1 MTPDSI
7 PASEKP
13 ASHSVPNPKG
23 RVGSIRALLELFK
36 LRMTSHILIT
46 TVVGFYMASSVYFQ
60 WTLLGWTLLGTGLLA
75 VSAFCFN
82 QSMEKKYDGLMERT
96 QNRPLPSERLGLK
109 AGYAAGIVTGL
120 LGSAVL
126 WMQVNT
132 LTALLGILTVV
143 MYAAVYTPLKRL
155 TTFNTLVGGIPGAL
169 PPLMGWTAAQNH
181 VGVGGMLLFALLF
194 FWQLPHFLA
203 LAWMYKDDYLR
214 GGFQMLSLV
223 DASGAT
229 CFRQVWIQSWLLGV
243 VSLFPYLYGLA
254 GEIYLGIALAG
265 IAVMLWLAHRLR
277 KLGTRQ
283 AAVHVFLWSLAY
295 LPLVL
300 IAMSIDKRLV
310 FVG

>member
-1 MTPDSI
+1 MTSI
-7 PASEKP
+7 PSAVAPSGP
-13 ASHSVPNPKG
+13 RG
-23 RVGSIRALLELFK
+23 FRALLELFK

-46 TVVGFYMASSVYFQ
+46 TVVGFYMASPLEFQ
-60 WTLLGWTLLGTGLLA
+60 WALLGWTLLGTGLLA
-75 VSAFCFN
+75 ISAFCFN
-82 QSMEKKYDGLMERT
+82 QSMEVKFDRVMERT
-96 QNRPLPSERLGLK
+96 QNRPLPSDRLGVK
-109 AGYAAGIVTGL
+109 AGYAAGIVTCFLGAAL
-120 LGSAVL
+120 LYA
-126 WMQVNT
+126 QVNT

-181 VGVGGMLLFALLF
+181 VGMGGMLLFALLF

-203 LAWMYKDDYLR
+203 LAWMYKDDYRR

-223 DASGAT
+223 DASGET
-229 CFRQVWIQSWLLGV
+229 CFRQVWIQSLLLGV

-254 GEIYLGIALAG
+254 GEIYLGVALVS

-277 KLGTRQ
+277 RTGTRQ

-300 IAMSIDKRLV
+300 IAMALDRRLV

>member
-1 MTPDSI
+1 MTSHQTT
-7 PASEKP
+7 KP
-13 ASHSVPNPKG
+13 GPRG
-23 RVGSIRALLELFK
+23 IRALIELFK

-46 TVVGFYMASSVYFQ
+46 TVAGFYMASPIYFE
-60 WTLLGWTLLGTGLLA
+60 WALLGWTILGTGLLA

-82 QSMEKKYDGLMERT
+82 QSMEVKFDRVMERT
-96 QNRPLPSERLGLK
+96 QNRPLPSDRLGLK
-109 AGYAAGIVTGL
+109 AGYAAGIITCILGAGL
-120 LGSAVL
+120 LYTK
-126 WMQVNT
+126 VNT

-155 TTFNTLVGGIPGAL
+155 TTFNTLVGSIPGAL

-181 VGVGGMLLFALLF
+181 VGTGGMLLFALLF

-203 LAWMYKDDYLR
+203 LAWMYKDDYRR

-223 DASGAT
+223 DASGET

-243 VSLFPYLYGLA
+243 VSVFPYLYGLA
-254 GEIYLGIALAG
+254 GEIYLGVALAG

-277 KLGTRQ
+277 RQGTRK
-283 AAVHVFLWSLAY
+283 AAVHVFLWSLVY
-295 LPLVL
+295 LPLLL
-300 IAMSIDKRLV
+300 IVMAIDRRLV

>member
-1 MTPDSI
+1 MSDLQPSNS
-7 PASEKP
+7 PESPGPVKP
-13 ASHSVPNPKG
+13 GPRGV
-23 RVGSIRALLELFK
+23 RALLELFK

-46 TVVGFYMASSVYFQ
+46 TVVGFYMASPLEFQ
-60 WTLLGWTLLGTGLLA
+60 WALLGWTLLGTGLLA
-75 VSAFCFN
+75 ISAFCFN
-82 QSMEKKYDGLMERT
+82 QSMEVKFDRVMERT
-96 QNRPLPSERLGLK
+96 QNRPLPSDRLGVK
-109 AGYAAGIVTGL
+109 AGYAAGIVTCF
-120 LGSAVL
+120 LGAGVL
-126 WMQVNT
+126 YAQVNT

-169 PPLMGWTAAQNH
+169 PPLMGWTATQNH
-181 VGVGGMLLFALLF
+181 VGMGGMLLFTLLF

-203 LAWMYKDDYLR
+203 LAWMYKDDYRR

-223 DASGAT
+223 DASGET

-243 VSLFPYLYGLA
+243 VSVFPYLYGLA
-254 GEIYLGIALAG
+254 GEIYLAVALVS

-277 KLGTRQ
+277 RTGTRQ

-300 IAMSIDKRLV
+300 IAMALDRRLV

>member
-1 MTPDSI
+1 MSATPVSDVLEPSLS
-7 PASEKP
+7 PVKP
-13 ASHSVPNPKG
+13 GPRGV
-23 RVGSIRALLELFK
+23 RAQLELFK

-46 TVVGFYMASSVYFQ
+46 TVVGFYMASPVEFQ
-60 WTLLGWTLLGTGLLA
+60 WGLLLWTLLGTGLLA

-82 QSMEKKYDGLMERT
+82 QSLEIKFDRMMERT

-109 AGYAAGIVTGL
+109 AGYAAGVVTLVLGSGL
-120 LGSAVL
+120 LFT
-126 WMQVNT
+126 QVNT

-181 VGVGGMLLFALLF
+181 IGTGGMLMFALLF

-203 LAWMYKDDYLR
+203 LAWMYKDDYRR
-214 GGFQMLSLV
+214 GGFRMLSLV
-223 DASGAT
+223 DASGET
-229 CFRQVWIQSWLLGV
+229 CFRQVWIQSLLLIV
-243 VSLFPYLYGLA
+243 VSVFPYLYGLA
-254 GEIYLGIALAG
+254 GEVYLTVALISG
-265 IAVMLWLAHRLR
+265 GVLLGLAHRLR
-277 KLGTRQ
+277 RRGTRE

-300 IAMSIDKRLV
+300 IAMAMDRRLV

>member
-1 MTPDSI
+1 MTSSSQES
-7 PASEKP
+7 ALSAVKP
-13 ASHSVPNPKG
+13 GPRG
-23 RVGSIRALLELFK
+23 FRALLELFK

-46 TVVGFYMASSVYFQ
+46 TVVGFYMASPLEFQ
-60 WTLLGWTLLGTGLLA
+60 WALLGWTLLGTGLLA

-82 QSMEKKYDGLMERT
+82 QSMEVKFDRVMERT
-96 QNRPLPSERLGLK
+96 QNRPLPSDRLGVK
-109 AGYAAGIVTGL
+109 AGYASGVIACL
-120 LGSAVL
+120 LGAAIL
-126 WMQVNT
+126 YTQVNT
-132 LTALLGILTVV
+132 LTALLGVLTVV

-181 VGVGGMLLFALLF
+181 VGTGGMLLFALLF

-203 LAWMYKDDYLR
+203 LAWMYKDDYRR

-223 DASGAT
+223 DASGET
-229 CFRQVWIQSWLLGV
+229 CFRQVWIQSLLLGV
-243 VSLFPYLYGLA
+243 VSVFPYLYGLA
-254 GEIYLGIALAG
+254 GEIYLTVALIS
-265 IAVMLWLAHRLR
+265 IAVMLWLARRLR
-277 KLGTRQ
+277 RTGTRK

-300 IAMSIDKRLV
+300 IAMALDRRLV